1 MHTPEAAFLKS
12 LMDWVE
18 AQKKILNAFKEA
30 DKELENADRLMQVLA
45 SRNACFHIARTIKG
59 FESWLQNPLVIGLMP
74 KEMADEVRRKLW
86 DLMKEVMEFDIK
98 HTSDFTNLLK
108 KMSDEGKLP
117 RVLFEKREE
126 ARRVPYTL

>member
-1 MHTPEAAFLKS
+1 
-12 LMDWVE
+12 MDWVE

>member
-1 MHTPEAAFLKS
+1 MHTPEAVFLKS
-12 LMDWVE
+12 LMEWVE

>member
-1 MHTPEAAFLKS
+1 MHTPEAVFLKS